1 MLQWVSITL
10 ALDFLC
16 ANIGAMGLQKLWTF
30 QKRQI
35 FFGLCLP
42 WDPVLPPAMPGW
54 RHGGKFVSTLLGS
67 SHSSSLAYSTFRP
80 FSAGL
85 HLLPA
90 RGRAPGHQTGGGVW
104 LEGWLGGPRN
114 PLPDW
119 TFYSLAPPQKH
130 TQTLCSQTSLL
141 PRVNLKRR
149 ERSFTEYFNII
160 LSTHAKPLTSF
171 LKHRPHILNF
181 ENMFIGNSRF
191 PQDVH

>member
-10 ALDFLC
+10 DLDFLC

-104 LEGWLGGPRN
+104 LEGCCWAALGT
-114 PLPDW
+114 LSW
-119 TFYSLAPPQKH
+119 TEPFTAWPPHK
-130 TQTLCSQTSLL
+130 
-141 PRVNLKRR
+141 
-149 ERSFTEYFNII
+149 
-160 LSTHAKPLTSF
+160 STHKLFVHKPLYCRALTSKAEKGVSQKTLTLF
-171 LKHRPHILNF
+171 FPH
-181 ENMFIGNSRF
+181 MQS
-191 PQDVH
+191 H

>member
-1 MLQWVSITL
+1 MCEYWSHGFTEIVNLPKK
-10 ALDFLC
+10 
-16 ANIGAMGLQKLWTF
+16 ANIFWT
-30 QKRQI
+30 
-35 FFGLCLP
+35 LP
-42 WDPVLPPAMPGW
+42 SL
-54 RHGGKFVSTLLGS
+54 R
-67 SHSSSLAYSTFRP
+67 SSLTSCHARVKALGQICFNFTLKPSWMYFSIFYCSTVIP
-80 FSAGL
+80 LSAGFCW
-85 HLLPA
+85 LPA

-114 PLPDW
+114 PLLDW

-149 ERSFTEYFNII
+149 ERSFTENFNII

-171 LKHRPHILNF
+171 LKHRPHILDF

>member
-10 ALDFLC
+10 DLNFLC

-67 SHSSSLAYSTFRP
+67 SHSSSLAYSTFTCQGEGTGAPDWRWC
-80 FSAGL
+80 L
-85 HLLPA
+85 T
-90 RGRAPGHQTGGGVW
+90 GRV
-104 LEGWLGGPRN
+104 LLGGPRN
-114 PLPDW
+114 PLLDW

-141 PRVNLKRR
+141 PRVNLKSR
-149 ERSFTEYFNII
+149 ERSFTENFNII

-171 LKHRPHILNF
+171 LKHFRLWKH
-181 ENMFIGNSRF
+181 
-191 PQDVH
+191 VYW